1 MVKALRDIIDEDGFI
16 ICKGRLYNVVK
27 HDRKNRLVQI
37 ESEQG
42 LYWLQI
48 FYLKFM

>member
-1 MVKALRDIIDEDGFI
+1 MVKALCDIMDDNGFI
-16 ICKGRLYNVVK
+16 ICKGRLYNVIK

-42 LYWLQI
+42 SYWLQI